1 MKKTVLKPILVIFV
15 VALLLS
21 ACGGGDAVSDAD
33 AVLTQAAEI
42 AMQGLT
48 QTAEAV
54 PPATDTPLPEPTD
67 TPTLQPVVSP
77 TTSIAATGNGTAAAG
92 SGTPGSGTPG
102 AGAPT
107 QLVLPPTSTP
117 AAVQPTASGDCYKAA
132 FENEGPPF
140 DKTMITG
147 GKVFTKTWRIKNIG
161 TCPWTDEVYLKWVGT
176 EKTELNQPTETG
188 VAEIFGQ
195 GSVIP
200 IVSETVYPGEH
211 LDIAV
216 DFTVPIPKT
225 TNVRWKAFFVLGTP
239 GGLINFNGGTIW
251 FEIIATNPD

>member
-1 MKKTVLKPILVIFV
+1 MKKTVLKPILVIF
-15 VALLLS
+15 LLTVLVS
-21 ACGGGDAVSDAD
+21 ACGGGDSVSDAD

-42 AMQGLT
+42 AVQGLT

-77 TTSIAATGNGTAAAG
+77 TTSLAITGTVNGTPGTAAG
-92 SGTPGSGTPG
+92 STPG

-107 QLVLPPTSTP
+107 QFVLPPTSTP
-117 AAVQPTASGDCYKAA
+117 ASVQATASGDCYKAA
-132 FENEGPPF
+132 FETEGPPY
-140 DKTMITG
+140 DQTKITG

-161 TCPWTDEVYLKWVGT
+161 TCEWGEEVYLKWVGT
-176 EKTELNQPTETG
+176 EKTELNTPTETG
-188 VAEIFGQ
+188 VAELFGQ

-200 IVSETVYPGEH
+200 IITETIYPGEH

-216 DFTVPIPKT
+216 DFTVPVPRT
-225 TNVRWKAFFVLGTP
+225 TQIRWKAYYILGTP

-251 FEIIATNPD
+251 FDIIATNPD